1 MALEAEERLRLDY
14 EQTTE
19 LVRTLTDIRFKLLA
33 FVPTIAGAAVGAF
46 GRPRPAAEL
55 MAVGLLGLVATL
67 GILVYELRNSQ
78 LRAGAL
84 RHAAD
89 LEQLLE
95 LRSAQTDPPGVSRL
109 FGVLPLKHDL
119 GLALV
124 YGAAFA
130 GWSYLV
136 SWGALAGLE
145 VPGAR
150 DLGVVIGAVVGAVAV
165 AEVIRV
171 QPT

>member
-1 MALEAEERLRLDY
+1 MALDAEDRLRLDY

-19 LVRTLTDIRFKLLA
+19 VVRSLTDIRFKLLA

-46 GRPRPAAEL
+46 GSPRAAAEL
-55 MAVGLLGLVATL
+55 MAVGLLGLFATL

-78 LRAGAL
+78 IRAAAL
-84 RHAAD
+84 RHAGE

-95 LRSAQTDPPGVSRL
+95 LRSGRTEPPGTSRF

-130 GWSYLV
+130 GWTYLV
-136 SWGALAGLE
+136 SWGA
-145 VPGAR
+145 
-150 DLGVVIGAVVGAVAV
+150 
-165 AEVIRV
+165 
-171 QPT
+171 